1 MSATDATATPAVGR
15 ARPATTGRPP
25 RAGLGSCLRWELRK
39 LRAQLRTR
47 AVLAA
52 AVILPIPVVVV
63 IHGQSRPPKDTLF
76 GRFATENGF
85 ALALLVLGFAA
96 QWALPLLTAVVAGDI
111 FASEDQHGTWK
122 TVLTRSAGRGRLFW
136 AKTIAACG
144 FTTLVLVL
152 LAASTIVS
160 SVLIVGHQ
168 PLTGLTGQTIPPR
181 TALELVSASWASM
194 LPPMLAFTCLALL
207 LSVWSR
213 NPAVGIAA
221 PVVIGMVM
229 QLVGALGGVE
239 AIRPFLLS
247 TPTEAWH
254 GLLTSPRFTGP
265 LVEGSLACAAWAVIC
280 LVAAFLVLRRRDI
293 TGG

>member
-1 MSATDATATPAVGR
+1 MSAPSAAPVATAGTTPVVSR
-15 ARPATTGRPP
+15 RPSLVAP
-25 RAGLGSCLRWELRK
+25 LRWEIRK
-39 LRAQLRTR
+39 LRAQLRAK
-47 AVLAA
+47 AVLIGAL
-52 AVILPIPVVVV
+52 VLPVVVVVV

-76 GRFATENGF
+76 GRFATVNGF
-85 ALALLVLGFAA
+85 ALALLILGFAA
-96 QWALPLLTAVVAGDI
+96 QWVLPLLTAVVAGDI

-122 TVLTRSAGRGRLFW
+122 TVLTRSTSRAQLFW
-136 AKTIAACG
+136 AKTLTAVGFAAI
-144 FTTLVLVL
+144 VLVV

-168 PLTGLTGQTIPPR
+168 PLTGLSGQTIPAAE
-181 TALELVSASWASM
+181 ALRLVAASWATM
-194 LPPMLAFTCLALL
+194 LPPMLGFTCLAIL

-239 AIRPFLLS
+239 AIRPFLLT
-247 TPTEAWH
+247 TPFEAWH
-254 GLLTSPRFTGP
+254 GLLADPRFTGP
-265 LVEGSLACAAWAVIC
+265 LTDGLITSAVWCALSLG
-280 LVAAFLVLRRRDI
+280 AAFALLRRRDI